1 MLSKYFFFIL
11 FKEIKRL
18 SFFLITICFLSSSEL
33 LSLDLREK
41 KNLYSSSPVLRI
53 NTAGNSGSGVVIGR
67 KNNLYS
73 IITTKHVV
81 DSSTLEEIEISIS
94 ENVYAKALRIFDPFP
109 EKDLVIMQFKH
120 VGDIDLPL
128 MPYLDRI
135 FWNKMTNWPAIK
147 VEGIANPTEAIP
159 EPTRRK
165 NLGVII
171 NLLENHIDGYNLVH
185 DANTNVGMSGGAIY
199 GIPEGSTTYLKK
211 EHNSQS
217 NLFEYSTQ
225 EEYSDFHNKRYSLL
239 SNYYMKMSRMGIR
252 SDYINLATS
261 EIKKSDLLTD
271 QEKKIFSMCLSGTL
285 QQKHMPKLNNKN
297 KKIIEGLFN
306 PRAQKTSYDASKISD
321 CFSKTLQLTDS
332 EQEWGNIIIK
342 DVMEYCAISH
352 YRLKNLLLAI
362 HGRSEAYAYGGKSGI
377 GIGIFLGQKE
387 IIEWLNLNGK
397 QLGIPL
403 TDGTQIVD
411 FLCNNKD
418 KYYQTHFYQ
427 N

>member
-1 MLSKYFFFIL
+1 ML
-11 FKEIKRL
+11 FKEIKKL
-18 SFFLITICFLSSSEL
+18 SFLFISICIFSSSEL

-41 KNLYSSSPVLRI
+41 NNIYSSSPVLRI

-67 KNNLYS
+67 KNNLYT
-73 IITTKHVV
+73 IITARHVV
-81 DSSTLEEIEISIS
+81 DSSILEEIEISIS
-94 ENVYAKALRIFDPFP
+94 ESVYAKALRMFDPFP
-109 EKDLVIMQFKH
+109 EKDLVIIQFKH
-120 VGDIDLPL
+120 FGDIDLAL
-128 MPYLDRI
+128 MPYLDQI
-135 FWNKMTNWPAIK
+135 FWNKIANWPAIK

-165 NLGVII
+165 NIGQII

-199 GIPEGSTTYLKK
+199 GIPDGNVTYLKK
-211 EHNSQS
+211 ELNSES

-225 EEYSDFHNKRYSLL
+225 EEYSDFTNKRYSQI
-239 SNYYMKMSRMGIR
+239 SNYYTEMSRIGRQSGSVKI
-252 SDYINLATS
+252 ATS
-261 EIKKSDLLTD
+261 EINKSDLITD

-285 QQKHMPKLNNKN
+285 EQKHLPKLNNKN
-297 KKIIEGLFN
+297 KKIIEGLLN
-306 PRAQKTSYDASKISD
+306 PRTQRTSYKISD
-321 CFSKTLQLTDS
+321 CFSKTLQLTNS
-332 EQEWGNIIIK
+332 EREWGNIVVK
-342 DVMEYCAISH
+342 DVMEFCTISH

-377 GIGIFLGQKE
+377 GIGIFLGQE
-387 IIEWLNLNGK
+387 DIIEWFNVNGR

-403 TDGTQIVD
+403 TDGSQILD

-418 KYYQTHFYQ
+418 KYYQTNFYQ